1 MISLDEKGDGQMKD
15 LSKECLQHKKKPEY
29 RQTIRLFLRQTLF
42 LKVVVWYDVS
52 VQLNWK

>member
-15 LSKECLQHKKKPEY
+15 LSKECLQHKKTEY

-52 VQLNWK
+52 VQLN